1 MNNIPQTPSDAETP
15 VKTVCVKIFGL
26 GNAGISVIEQLAG
39 RHLAGATYVAVNSDA
54 RSLSESTAADKIPL
68 APQTAADS
76 DGRRSR
82 MEAEQLFPRFKELC
96 SGAEMVFIVAGLG
109 GAAGTAAS
117 PVLARA
123 AKEAGALT
131 LAFVTTP
138 FDWEGNRR
146 QTHAQRGLE
155 QLKAAADGVICLP
168 NKKIAKCVDEKT
180 SVRETFKIA
189 GGLLAEG
196 VLGVWR
202 LVAHAGLIE
211 IHFSDL
217 CAVLR
222 DQHGDNCFACV
233 EGVGAT
239 RSREVLDK
247 LLTHPLLDGGQALN
261 ECDAVLV
268 SLLGGPDLSM
278 AEVNRVMEQLNRQC
292 ERAQVIMGAAIDERF
307 QDRLALTIVATR
319 RGVSSAAQENAAAAG
334 PAANEELETQLS
346 NRATTARPVSR
357 FVPPPPALPPEKVEQ
372 MMSRQSGVRAR
383 KNASKMR
390 QAQLP
395 LEIISKGR
403 FDKSEPT
410 IHKGEDLDV
419 PTYIRRGVALN

>member
-1 MNNIPQTPSDAETP
+1 MNDTTQTTSDTETP
-15 VKTVCVKIFGL
+15 AKAVCVKIFGI
-26 GNAGISVIEQLAG
+26 GNAGVSMIEQLAG
-39 RHLAGATYVAVNSDA
+39 RNLAGAVFIAVNSDA
-54 RSLSESTAADKIPL
+54 RSLAESTAAEKIQL
-68 APQTAADS
+68 APRPVGDS

-82 MEAEQLFPRFKELC
+82 MEAEQHFERFKELC
-96 SGAEMVFIVAGLG
+96 AGGDVVFIVAGLG
-109 GAAGTAAS
+109 GTAGTAAS

-123 AKEAGALT
+123 AREAGALT
-131 LAFVTTP
+131 LAFVTMP
-138 FDWEGNRR
+138 FEWEGNRR
-146 QTHAQRGLE
+146 QKHAQRGLE
-155 QLKAAADGVICLP
+155 QLKSAADGVICLP
-168 NKKIAKCVDEKT
+168 NKKTARCVDEKT
-180 SVRETFKIA
+180 SVLDTFKIA

-222 DQHGDNCFACV
+222 DQHGENCFACV
-233 EGVGAT
+233 EAIGPT

-247 LLTHPLLDGGQALN
+247 LLAHPLLDGGQALSRS
-261 ECDAVLV
+261 EAVLV
-268 SLLGGPDLSM
+268 SLLGGPDLTM
-278 AEVNRVMEQLNRQC
+278 ADVNRVMEELNRQC

-307 QDRLALTIVATR
+307 QDRLALTIVATQ
-319 RGVSSAAQENAAAAG
+319 SSSDAADPENASAVARAG
-334 PAANEELETQLS
+334 NEEPETHLL
-346 NRATTARPVSR
+346 NRATTGRPVSR

-372 MMSRQSGVRAR
+372 LMTRQTGTRPR
-383 KNASKMR
+383 KTGPKMR
-390 QAQLP
+390 QGQLP
-395 LEIISKGR
+395 LEIVSKGR